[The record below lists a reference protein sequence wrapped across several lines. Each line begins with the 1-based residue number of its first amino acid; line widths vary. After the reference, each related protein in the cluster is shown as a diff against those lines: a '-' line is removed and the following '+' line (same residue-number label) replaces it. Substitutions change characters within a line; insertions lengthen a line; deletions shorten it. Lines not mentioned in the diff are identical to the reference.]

1 MQVLSLLLL
10 LFASGTVSGSYGEN
24 GKISGAGVDSSNKL
38 SSKLNEGYRFKGIG
52 SSKVGNQVEVV
63 TIAVSVIRTG
73 KKPRR
78 RPTQPADGPSPIF
91 RVHQSAPV
99 GK

>member
-63 TIAVSVIRTG
+63 TIAVSVIRTEY
-73 KKPRR
+73 
-78 RPTQPADGPSPIF
+78 TNQ
-91 RVHQSAPV
+91 HQLESENQYAYMPD
-99 GK
+99 